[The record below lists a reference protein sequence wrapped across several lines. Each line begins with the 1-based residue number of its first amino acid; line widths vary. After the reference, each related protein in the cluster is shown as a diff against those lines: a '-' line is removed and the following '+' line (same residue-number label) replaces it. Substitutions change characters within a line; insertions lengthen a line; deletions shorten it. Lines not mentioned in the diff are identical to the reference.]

1 MTLVWS
7 RAAWE
12 DYLYWQANDRK
23 IVQRINLLLKDV
35 ARNQNTGLGKPEALK
50 HGFQGYWS
58 RRITDEHRLIYKL
71 VGDEIRIAQCRYHY
85 AP

>member
-23 IVQRINLLLKDV
+23 IVQRINALLKDI
-35 ARNQNTGLGKPEALK
+35 ARNGNDGLGKPEALK

-71 VGDEIRIAQCRYHY
+71 AGDEIRIAQCRYHY